1 MSQRHSDLSAQQ
13 HVVVPPARKG
23 EGGRRGWEHRTPRE
37 TAIEIEPTSQPKNIF
52 ADQSSQQARTM
63 RAEIERVARRPFNIL
78 ITGETGTG
86 KTYAA
91 REIHRLSARANNPFM
106 ELNSANLPEH
116 LVEAELFGY
125 RKGAFTGADRDHTGL
140 FEEAN
145 GGILFLDEIGDLAPT
160 VQNKLLRA
168 IEEKQIKRL
177 GTNRYLFCDVQV
189 IAATSRNLP
198 TMIQRR
204 EFREDLY
211 CRLAVLTVETTPLRE
226 RREDIPAMIALF
238 LREAAG
244 AVAGRA
250 KQCETYRIE
259 EEAVALLCTF
269 DYPGNIRALRNLIYE
284 LTSYVGENELISIEL
299 VRFVLARLNSRGN
312 NPVTGTNDKRQEG
325 SSYPGNELV
334 SAGDAAK
341 INAAAQHS
349 LLRSIA
355 DEGDIILPLEL
366 CVLRRGETFKQWTA
380 RAKRCS
386 IEAARQATGG
396 TKSAAQRL
404 GLSRN
409 SLQGHLHRAKRAQNE
424 SLFDWERELHSDSS
438 DQVNF
443 RIQSGDA
450 K

>member
-1 MSQRHSDLSAQQ
+1 MSQRHSDLSAQP

-23 EGGRRGWEHRTPRE
+23 ESARRGWQYRTPRE
-37 TAIEIEPTSQPKNIF
+37 TAIEIEPACQIKDIVAGQTSE
-52 ADQSSQQARTM
+52 QAQTM
-63 RAEIERVARRPFNIL
+63 RAEIERVARKPFNIL

-125 RKGAFTGADRDHTGL
+125 GKGAFTGADRDHIGL

-177 GTNRYLFCDVQV
+177 GTNRYLFCDVQI
-189 IAATSRNLP
+189 IAATSRNLQ

-238 LREAAG
+238 LREAPG

-250 KQCETYRIE
+250 KECETYRIE
-259 EEAVALLCTF
+259 EEAVALLCAF

-299 VRFVLARLNSRGN
+299 VRFVLSRLSSRGSKLV
-312 NPVTGTNDKRQEG
+312 PGTNGERQGG
-325 SSYPGNELV
+325 SSHPGNELI
-334 SAGDAAK
+334 SASKASQMDAATK
-341 INAAAQHS
+341 HS
-349 LLRSIA
+349 LVRSIA

-386 IEAARQATGG
+386 IQAARSATGG
-396 TKSAAQRL
+396 SLQNAAKRL
-404 GLSRN
+404 GLTRS
-409 SLQGHLHRAKRAQNE
+409 SLQAHLHRAKRAQNE
-424 SLFDWERELHSDSS
+424 NLFDWQREPNSDSS
-438 DQVNF
+438 E
-443 RIQSGDA
+443 S
-450 K
+450 

>member
-1 MSQRHSDLSAQQ
+1 MSQRHSALVAEAKEHDVS
-13 HVVVPPARKG
+13 PPAWKD
-23 EGGRRGWEHRTPRE
+23 E
-37 TAIEIEPTSQPKNIF
+37 TARRVREYRTRQRQAEESARQIKDLF
-52 ADQSSQQARTM
+52 ADQPSQQARTI
-63 RAEIERVARRPFNIL
+63 RTEIERVARKPFNIL

-86 KTYAA
+86 KTHAA

-125 RKGAFTGADRDHTGL
+125 RKGAFTGADRDHIGL

-177 GTNRYLFCDVQV
+177 GSNCYLSCDVQI

-238 LREAAG
+238 LRDAAD
-244 AVAGRA
+244 AVDGLA

-259 EEAVALLCTF
+259 EEAVALLCAF

-284 LTSYVGENELISIEL
+284 LTSYVGENEPISIEL

-312 NPVTGTNDKRQEG
+312 NPVTGTNDKRQAG
-325 SSYPGNELV
+325 SSHPGIELIP
-334 SAGDAAK
+334 AGKASTMD
-341 INAAAQHS
+341 AAAQHS

-386 IEAARQATGG
+386 IQAARIATGG
-396 TKSAAQRL
+396 SLQNAAKRL
-404 GLSRN
+404 GLTRS
-409 SLQGHLHRAKRAQNE
+409 SLQAHLHRAKRGQNE
-424 SLFDWERELHSDSS
+424 ALFDWQREPNSDS
-438 DQVNF
+438 
-443 RIQSGDA
+443 
-450 K
+450 

>member
-1 MSQRHSDLSAQQ
+1 MSQRHSDPPAQQ

-23 EGGRRGWEHRTPRE
+23 KSARRGWQYRTPRE
-37 TAIEIEPTSQPKNIF
+37 TAIEIEPTRQIKDIF
-52 ADQSSQQARTM
+52 ADQTSQQARTM

-125 RKGAFTGADRDHTGL
+125 RKGAFTGADRDHIGL

-177 GTNRYLFCDVQV
+177 GSNRYLFCDVQI

-198 TMIQRR
+198 TMIEQR

-211 CRLAVLTVETTPLRE
+211 CRLAVLTVESTPLRE

-259 EEAVALLCTF
+259 EEAVAMLCAF

-284 LTSYVGENELISIEL
+284 LTSYVGENEPISIEL
-299 VRFVLARLNSRGN
+299 VRFVLDRLNSRGSN
-312 NPVTGTNDKRQEG
+312 LVTGTNGKRQG
-325 SSYPGNELV
+325 GFSHPGNELI
-334 SAGDAAK
+334 SAGNASK
-341 INAAAQHS
+341 IDAAAQHS
-349 LLRSIA
+349 LLWSIA

-386 IEAARQATGG
+386 IQAARRATGG
-396 TKSAAQRL
+396 SLQNAAKRL
-404 GLSRN
+404 GLTRS
-409 SLQGHLHRAKRAQNE
+409 SLQAHLHRAKRAQNE
-424 SLFDWERELHSDSS
+424 TLFDWQREPNSDSS
-438 DQVNF
+438 EP
-443 RIQSGDA
+443 
-450 K
+450 